1 MNTTET
7 PATGHPYAGPSTCLA
22 HNAPSG
28 CCGGP
33 APAGTDAC
41 CDHDAKVKSA
51 GGTGCGCAEAAAPPT
66 ASLRCC

>member
-1 MNTTET
+1 MNTTEM
-7 PATGHPYAGPSTCLA
+7 PATDTPTPVRRLAG

-41 CDHDAKVKSA
+41 CDHDAKGNPA